1 MSTAQ
6 KILLAEDEEY
16 VARSYVRKLQ
26 VEGYEV
32 IHVQN
37 GEEAL
42 AALRKEKP
50 DLVILDLMMPLKTGF
65 EVLQDIK
72 ASADEGIKKVPIIVA
87 SNLGQKSDID
97 TALSL
102 GAVDFLIKSNISM
115 KELVAKVQQHLP
127 GAATPPSAP

>member
-1 MSTAQ
+1 MNKPQ
-6 KILLAEDEEY
+6 KILLGEDEEF

-32 IHVQN
+32 VHARN

-42 AALRKEKP
+42 ALLQKEKP

-65 EVLQDIK
+65 EVLQDVQK
-72 ASADEGIKKVPIIVA
+72 LDADLRKIPIIVA

-97 TALSL
+97 TAMSL
-102 GAVDFLIKSNISM
+102 GAVGFLVKSNISL
-115 KELVAKVQQHLP
+115 KELVLKVREYLP
-127 GAATPPSAP
+127 VQ

>member
-1 MSTAQ
+1 MH
-6 KILLAEDEEY
+6 KILLGEDEEF

-26 VEGYEV
+26 VEGFEV
-32 IHVQN
+32 IHAHN

-42 AALRKEKP
+42 KFLLAEKP

-65 EVLQDIK
+65 EVLQELKGDAYK
-72 ASADEGIKKVPIIVA
+72 AVRSIPIIVA

-102 GAVDFLIKSNISM
+102 GAIDFLVKSNISL
-115 KELVAKVQQHLP
+115 KELVAKVREHLP
-127 GAATPPSAP
+127 SA

>member
-1 MSTAQ
+1 MY
-6 KILLAEDEEY
+6 KILLGEDEEF

-26 VEGYEV
+26 VEGFEV
-32 IHVQN
+32 IHAHN

-42 AALRKEKP
+42 KMLLLEKP

-65 EVLQDIK
+65 EVLQ
-72 ASADEGIKKVPIIVA
+72 ELKKDAYKEVVKIPIIVA

-102 GAVDFLIKSNISM
+102 GAIDFLVKSNISL
-115 KELVAKVQQHLP
+115 KELVAKVREHLP
-127 GAATPPSAP
+127 AS

>member
-1 MSTAQ
+1 MSTKPY

-42 AALRKEKP
+42 SRIPEEKP

-65 EVLQDIK
+65 EVLQGLKDRGDDILK
-72 ASADEGIKKVPIIVA
+72 RSPVVVA

-115 KELVAKVQQHLP
+115 KELIAKVQQHLP
-127 GAATPPSAP
+127 DKKGDVT

>member
-1 MSTAQ
+1 MTHMNTPQ
-6 KILLAEDEEY
+6 KILLGEDEEF

-32 IHVQN
+32 IHAHN

-42 AALRKEKP
+42 AFLQKEKP

-65 EVLQDIK
+65 EVLQDIQK
-72 ASADEGIKKVPIIVA
+72 LDPEIKKIPVIVA

-97 TALSL
+97 TAMSL
-102 GAVDFLIKSNISM
+102 GAVGFLVKSNISL
-115 KELVAKVQQHLP
+115 KELVAKVREYLP
-127 GAATPPSAP
+127 VQ